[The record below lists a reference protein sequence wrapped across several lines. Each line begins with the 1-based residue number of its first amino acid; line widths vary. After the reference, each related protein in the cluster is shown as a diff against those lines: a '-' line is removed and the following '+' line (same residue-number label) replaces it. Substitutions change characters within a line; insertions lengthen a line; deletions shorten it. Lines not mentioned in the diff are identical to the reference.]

1 MRLRSI
7 RESSGISGR
16 ELAKRIGKTVTYVS
30 KIETGALYPQ
40 REVIEQ
46 IAGALLLTP
55 HDSNRLFS
63 AYEHYESDTLE
74 LTPSN
79 SLERRQRAI
88 DAMVSTATSVD
99 EFSLNYLPGLLQT
112 PRYAESLFRTMQ
124 VPRQASKAAVA
135 ARVARRRT
143 VISREVPTRCVF
155 HEMALRPFA
164 VPESVM
170 GGQIQFMA
178 KLISEGQISVGIL
191 AADYQGRPFAPPA
204 SAFSLID
211 KSVVLLESP
220 AGYVTLRDS
229 VEVDEAVKSF
239 DAAYEACHRDTE
251 ALRLLSTMYG
261 SRN

>member
-1 MRLRSI
+1 MAVTRNEVGMRLRSI

-99 EFSLNYLPGLLQT
+99 EFSLNYLPGLL
-112 PRYAESLFRTMQ
+112 Q